1 MTIKALKIALIA
13 AVLPM
18 AQPVFAQDQLSVLL
32 PPWGTLP
39 KDLTDQF
46 AQSAGVT
53 LDAQTL
59 GWDEIR
65 TKIVTSMVANT
76 APASATE
83 VDWSWVGQ
91 FGAAGWYQS
100 LNGGISADVLADVPT
115 ASIFSYGGE
124 VLGVTYNND
133 FRVMIYNKNHLASAN
148 VSAVPTTPDE
158 LLAAARAIKAAGVAD
173 HPIGLP
179 LSASEGTST
188 AWYLMT
194 KVFGGEL
201 FDDNFEP
208 LFVDK
213 DSAGYKAMEFEISAI
228 KEGLIDPSSTGL
240 KDVEIHELF
249 KSGKIT
255 FDVAGWAGN
264 LSVYTDPDKSQ
275 VADGAAAALMLSTIG
290 KARTIGLPEA
300 VGIPTGAANK
310 EGALAFIN
318 WLLEPATQI
327 AAYETLGNLP
337 PRLSVL
343 EQLNA
348 DGKLVEGDV
357 ILAQAAL
364 VEPLFAQGAPAWY
377 PDFSS
382 SVSSNLN
389 LAAKGQ
395 ITVEEAVQRIA
406 ADVEA
411 AK

>member
-275 VADGAAAALMLSTIG
+275 VADGAAAALMISTIG

>member
-100 LNGGISADVLADVPT
+100 LNDGISADVLADVPT

-264 LSVYTDPDKSQ
+264 LSVYTDPDKSK
-275 VADGAAAALMLSTIG
+275 VADGAAAALMPSTIG

>member
-76 APASATE
+76 APAGATE

-100 LNGGISADVLADVPT
+100 LNDGISADVLADVPT

-148 VSAVPTTPDE
+148 ISAVPTTPDE

-264 LSVYTDPDKSQ
+264 LSVYTDPDKSK
-275 VADGAAAALMLSTIG
+275 VADGAAAALMPSTIG

>member
-275 VADGAAAALMLSTIG
+275 VAEGAAAALMLSTIG

>member
-1 MTIKALKIALIA
+1 MTFKAALVA
-13 AVLPM
+13 ATLFSTLPGQ
-18 AQPVFAQDQLSVLL
+18 AADQLSVLL

-39 KDLTDQF
+39 KELTDEF
-46 AQSAGVT
+46 AARQGVE
-53 LDAQTL
+53 LDTQTL

-91 FGAAGWYQS
+91 FGAAGWYQP
-100 LNGGISADVLADVPT
+100 LNEGIAADVLADVPT
-115 ASIFSYGGE
+115 ASIFSYDGN

-133 FRVMIYNKNHLASAN
+133 FRVMIYNKKHLADAG
-148 VSAVPTTPDE
+148 VDAVPTTPDE
-158 LLAAARAIKAAGVAD
+158 FLAAARTIKEKGIAE

-188 AWYLMT
+188 AWYLLT
-194 KVFGGEL
+194 KVFGGDL
-201 FDDNFEP
+201 FDENFDP
-208 LFVDK
+208 LFTDPE
-213 DSAGYKAMEFEISAI
+213 SAGYKAMEFEISALN
-228 KEGLIDPSSTGL
+228 EGLIDPAATGL
-240 KDVEIHELF
+240 KDVEIQELF

-264 LSVYTDPDKSQ
+264 LSVYTDAEKSQ
-275 VADGAAAALMLSTIG
+275 VADGAAAALMISTTG

-300 VGIPTGAANK
+300 VGIPTGAENK
-310 EGALAFIN
+310 EGAVAFIN
-318 WLLEPATQI
+318 WLLEPEIQI

-337 PRLSVL
+337 ARLSVL
-343 EQLNA
+343 EKLNA
-348 DGKLVEGDV
+348 DGKLVEGDI
-357 ILAQAAL
+357 ILKQAGL
-364 VEPLFAQGAPAWY
+364 VEPMFAQGAPAWY
-377 PDFSS
+377 PDFST
-382 SVSSNLN
+382 SVSTNLN

-395 ITVEEAVQRIA
+395 ITVEEAVNNIA

>member
-100 LNGGISADVLADVPT
+100 LNGGIPADVLADVPT

-158 LLAAARAIKAAGVAD
+158 LLTAARAIKAAGVAD

-188 AWYLMT
+188 AWYLLT

-201 FDDNFEP
+201 FDDSFEP

-264 LSVYTDPDKSQ
+264 L
-275 VADGAAAALMLSTIG
+275 
-290 KARTIGLPEA
+290 
-300 VGIPTGAANK
+300 
-310 EGALAFIN
+310 
-318 WLLEPATQI
+318 
-327 AAYETLGNLP
+327 
-337 PRLSVL
+337 
-343 EQLNA
+343 
-348 DGKLVEGDV
+348 
-357 ILAQAAL
+357 
-364 VEPLFAQGAPAWY
+364 
-377 PDFSS
+377 
-382 SVSSNLN
+382 
-389 LAAKGQ
+389 
-395 ITVEEAVQRIA
+395 
-406 ADVEA
+406 
-411 AK
+411 